1 MIWFVF
7 DRYVGEYYL
16 IIYNIVYKNDCFVI
30 LIVLFVIYIVYVVDL
45 LINYFYFLWF
55 FIVLL

>member
-1 MIWFVF
+1 MILFIF

-45 LINYFYFLWF
+45 LINYFYFL
-55 FIVLL
+55 